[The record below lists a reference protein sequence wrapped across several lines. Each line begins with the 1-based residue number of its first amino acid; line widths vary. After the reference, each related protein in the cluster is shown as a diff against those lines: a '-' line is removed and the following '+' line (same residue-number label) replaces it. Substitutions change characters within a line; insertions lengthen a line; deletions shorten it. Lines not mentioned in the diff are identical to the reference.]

1 MSATQYTQQT
11 QLCENISAC
20 VQKLWQKYWETRF
33 MELFLEKSELF
44 MYYLFKSALFK
55 YGLLSQLFHLR
66 LSFSFVTYRTGYL
79 YLLRLLGGLNE
90 IEQSQRCM

>member
-33 MELFLEKSELF
+33 MELFLEKSE
-44 MYYLFKSALFK
+44 SALFK